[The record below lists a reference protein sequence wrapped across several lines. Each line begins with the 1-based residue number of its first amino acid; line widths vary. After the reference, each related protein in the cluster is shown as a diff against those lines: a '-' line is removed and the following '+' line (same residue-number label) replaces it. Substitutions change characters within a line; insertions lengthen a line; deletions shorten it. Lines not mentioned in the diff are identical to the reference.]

1 VLKILAILGAVLFAM
16 FAGLAMAV
24 AGQLGFLVLFPLFG
38 AALILYDYRLA
49 VVVLAMINPLSGS
62 MLVPKLEGLNPY
74 TYVSAAAVA
83 GFMLSRFTSSKPII
97 WPPKVLLLFLVFPLV
112 AGFLLGIPH
121 LDELQ
126 RNLHKVLP
134 DGALNTV
141 LYFKKYVFQ
150 PMLLVVFSLLLA
162 NAVAESKKPER
173 FVVLFALSA
182 VTVVAYVMVYTLASG
197 ASWGPHKWV
206 ISKAGMH
213 YNGYGQ
219 LFALAFG
226 PLLYVAFS
234 ERGWMRY
241 FFGLAAV
248 VVFVGLVFN
257 FARAGMLAGLIT
269 VGIFLWQ
276 RRSLGVGTVVI
287 CLMVIVFM
295 FAPEEWRS
303 RMFQGSDEVGASY
316 RGELYGA
323 LTSGRLI
330 SWMDLF
336 PEVLSSPLY
345 GRGMQ
350 STLLSDAV
358 TRGLYLSDHPHNMY
372 LQLLLDVGI
381 LGLAMVL
388 FFFYLL
394 LRKMREL
401 SLTEGI
407 QPRLRAFFAGSV
419 ASFASVLVASLTGYD
434 WFPTNEQ
441 AFLWFAAGLVFAY
454 WNRSAGDAAL
464 GSAGTSTK
472 ALQFAPQSRWRFV
485 SKTTTKA

>member
-1 VLKILAILGAVLFAM
+1 MLKILALIAVVLFAM
-16 FAGLAMAV
+16 FAGLALAV
-24 AGQLGFLVLFPLFG
+24 AGQLGFLVLFPLIA
-38 AALILYDYRLA
+38 AALILYDYRVA
-49 VVVLAMINPLSGS
+49 VVILAMINPLSGS
-62 MLVPKLEGLNPY
+62 MLVPQHEGLNPY
-74 TYVSAAAVA
+74 TYLSAAAVA
-83 GFMLSRFTSSKPII
+83 GFMLSRFTSSKPIV
-97 WPPKVLLLFLVFPLV
+97 WPPKVLIVFFVFPLMG
-112 AGFLLGIPH
+112 GFLLGIPH

-126 RNLHKVLP
+126 RNLHRVLP
-134 DGALNTV
+134 DGVVNIV
-141 LYFKKYVFQ
+141 LYFKKYVFE
-150 PMLLVVFSLLLA
+150 PMFLVAFSVLLA
-162 NAVAESKKPER
+162 NAVADSKKPER

-182 VTVVAYVMVYTLASG
+182 VTVVVYVMVFTLSSG
-197 ASWGPHKWV
+197 VNWGPHKWV

-219 LFALAFG
+219 LFALSFG

-234 ERGWMRY
+234 ERGWWRY
-241 FFGLAAV
+241 FFGLAAT

-269 VGIFLWQ
+269 VGVFLWQ
-276 RRSLGVGTVVI
+276 RRSFGVGAVVVG
-287 CLMVIVFM
+287 LMVVVFM

-303 RMFQGSDEVGASY
+303 RMFQGSDEVSTSY

-372 LQLLLDVGI
+372 LQLLLDVGL

-388 FFFYLL
+388 YYFYVV

-401 SLTEGI
+401 SRDEGI
-407 QPRLRAFFAGSV
+407 EPRLRAFFAGSF
-419 ASFASVLVASLTGYD
+419 ASFSAVLVISFTGYD
-434 WFPTNEQ
+434 WFPMHEQ
-441 AFLWFAAGLVFAY
+441 AFLWFSVGLVFAY
-454 WNRSAGDAAL
+454 WNRSAGHAAL
-464 GSAGTSTK
+464 GNTDMVTE
-472 ALQFAPQSRWRFV
+472 ALRFAPQSRWRFV
-485 SKTTTKA
+485 TKTPKKV

>member
-1 VLKILAILGAVLFAM
+1 VLKILALIAAVLFAM
-16 FAGLAMAV
+16 FAGLALAV
-24 AGQLGFLVLFPLFG
+24 VGQLGFLVLFPLVG
-38 AALILYDYRLA
+38 VVLILYDYRVA
-49 VVVLAMINPLSGS
+49 VVILAMINPLSGS

-74 TYVSAAAVA
+74 TYLSAAAVA
-83 GFMLSRFTSSKPII
+83 GFMLSRFTSSKPIV
-97 WPPKVLLLFLVFPLV
+97 WPPKVLLIFLVFPLL

-134 DGALNTV
+134 DGVVNTV
-141 LYFKKYVFQ
+141 LYFKKYVYQ
-150 PMLLVVFSLLLA
+150 PLLLVAFSVLLA
-162 NAVAESKKPER
+162 NAVAESRKPER

-182 VTVVAYVMVYTLASG
+182 VTVVAYVMIFTLSSG
-197 ASWGPHKWV
+197 VSWGPHKWV
-206 ISKAGMH
+206 ISQAGMH

-234 ERGWMRY
+234 ERGWERY
-241 FFGLAAV
+241 FFGLAAM
-248 VVFVGLVFN
+248 VVFVGLVLN

-269 VGIFLWQ
+269 VGVFIWQ
-276 RRSLGVGTVVI
+276 RRSFAVATVVVG
-287 CLMVIVFM
+287 LMVLVFM

-303 RMFQGSDEVGASY
+303 RMFQGSDEVSTAY

-394 LRKMREL
+394 LRKMLEL
-401 SLTEGI
+401 SRSEATE
-407 QPRLRAFFAGSV
+407 PRLRAFFAGSF
-419 ASFASVLVASLTGYD
+419 ASFAAVLVVSFTGYD
-434 WFPTNEQ
+434 WFPANEQ
-441 AFLWFAAGLVFAY
+441 AFLWFSIGLLFAY
-454 WNRSAGDAAL
+454 WNRSAGDVAVRNADT
-464 GSAGTSTK
+464 ATK
-472 ALQFAPQSRWRFV
+472 ALRFAPQSRWRFV
-485 SKTTTKA
+485 TKTPKKV